1 MQFFFSKQR
10 KEKKNSLQFSIF
22 QLQTY
27 IIKYVSSFKRSQDFD
42 LEVQNLDQNFLSLK
56 NNQYTKF

>member
-10 KEKKNSLQFSIF
+10 KEKKKSLQFSIF